1 MRTTDLEIK
10 FTWCFCAILKNLLQ
24 QAIHVDW
31 KTIHK
36 TRSVCVRNTRWLI
49 MMWHT
54 FEIQRSSRIH
64 QIKSLFIN
72 KQIWLYS
79 WRHWL
84 TMNNI
89 SQHASDL
96 YLISPSLSPD
106 LCRFSALLHTGKW
119 HLVML
124 ISFSISGLL
133 GRLSPCVSLWSIKL
147 LWDSFSDWTPDAWL
161 RGSFYIFL
169 Q

>member
-1 MRTTDLEIK
+1 MTSKPNSPDASVQ
-10 FTWCFCAILKNLLQ
+10 F
-24 QAIHVDW
+24 W
-31 KTIHK
+31 KTSSNRQSIRTEKLYIKHE
-36 TRSVCVRNTRWLI
+36 VCVCVWNTRWLI
-49 MMWHT
+49 NHVAHL
-54 FEIQRSSRIH
+54 QRSSRIH

-84 TMNNI
+84 TVNNI

-161 RGSFYIFL
+161 RGFFYIFL